1 VFKLYL
7 SPSCQEKN
15 MGVDGLSEEA
25 RMQSFARCLKR
36 SIEIEALKRGIIIVI
51 AMNRPEMSLGQIV
64 KDSDTWGA
72 DAHLAL
78 HTNAGPQA
86 VRGMEIYAHEGS
98 SRGEKLASAIARRLK
113 QIPDIPIRGDKDATP
128 DLLDPQKRLGHRLA
142 EVDKVKAPACLIELV
157 YHTNQEDLDKLHQR
171 WMDLI
176 EAIRDGVLEYV
187 KGVG

>member
-1 VFKLYL
+1 
-7 SPSCQEKN
+7 
-15 MGVDGLSEEA
+15 
-25 RMQSFARCLKR
+25 MQSFARCLKR

-78 HTNAGPQA
+78 HTNAGPQ
-86 VRGMEIYAHEGS
+86 VKQNMEIFAHADSG
-98 SRGEKLASAIARRLK
+98 RGVKFANGIAKRLA
-113 QIPDIPIRGDKDATP
+113 QIKDIPIRGDRDETP
-128 DLLDPQKRLGHRLA
+128 LLLDPQEYLKHRLA